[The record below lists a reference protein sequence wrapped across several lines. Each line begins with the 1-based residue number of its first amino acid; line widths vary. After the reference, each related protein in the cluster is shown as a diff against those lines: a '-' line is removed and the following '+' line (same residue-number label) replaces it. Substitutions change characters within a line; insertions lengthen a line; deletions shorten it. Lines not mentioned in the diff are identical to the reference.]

1 MGFCERLL
9 WIFIFDFC
17 KILNTF
23 MIIFNPIFV
32 LPVQIRNKKN
42 PLGEVHLMGFCERL
56 LWIFIFD
63 FCKIF
68 NIFMIIFNPIFV
80 LPVQIRN
87 KKDPL
92 GEVHLMGFCERLLW
106 IHFLQDQSRSLF
118 AFSEYHSSFV
128 LQYLF
133 LPNHYS
139 WIS

>member
-1 MGFCERLL
+1 MLL
-9 WIFIFDFC
+9 TRDGLRC
-17 KILNTF
+17 KVRKILF
-23 MIIFNPIFV
+23 MIIF
-32 LPVQIRNKKN
+32 VQSIQILEKVRSR
-42 PLGEVHLMGFCERL
+42 GEVHLMGFCERL

-68 NIFMIIFNPIFV
+68 NIFMIIFNSIFV

-106 IHFLQDQSRSLF
+106 IHFLQDQSRLLF
-118 AFSEYHSSFV
+118 VFSEFHSSFV

-133 LPNHYS
+133 LPNHCS

>member
-1 MGFCERLL
+1 
-9 WIFIFDFC
+9 
-17 KILNTF
+17 
-23 MIIFNPIFV
+23 
-32 LPVQIRNKKN
+32 
-42 PLGEVHLMGFCERL
+42 MGFCERL

-68 NIFMIIFNPIFV
+68 NIFMIILNLIFV

-106 IHFLQDQSRSLF
+106 IHFLQDQSRLLF
-118 AFSEYHSSFV
+118 AFSEFRSSFV
-128 LQYLF
+128 RQYLF